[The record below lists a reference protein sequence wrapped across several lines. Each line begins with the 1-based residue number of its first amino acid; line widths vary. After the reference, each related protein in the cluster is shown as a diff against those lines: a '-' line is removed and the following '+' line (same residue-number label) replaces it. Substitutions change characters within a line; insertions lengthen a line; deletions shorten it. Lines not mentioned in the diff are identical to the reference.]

1 MKKQIKIYTHP
12 NDPYL
17 ESLAV
22 GRAESPDRRFVRFFE
37 ERKKFREIM
46 GIEYKVIRKIVI
58 KKVEWI

>member
-1 MKKQIKIYTHP
+1 MKKRIKIYAHP

-22 GRAESPDRRFVRFFE
+22 GRAESPDQRFIRFFE

-46 GIEYKVIRKIVI
+46 GIEHKVVRQIVI